1 LDSYYWIYNPGISK
15 VQYITLKEKHEELT
29 IPDYDGNSWIKFNAA
44 QSGFF
49 RVKYSSQL
57 SNKLGEAIDSLSI
70 SSGDRL
76 GLINDSFALAKAGML
91 PLTEVFSLIQHFENE
106 TDFNVWSDLSTNIG
120 DILYLFS
127 EEQCYQHLKSFIL
140 HLYSKIS
147 RLGWDTKPGEK
158 DLDIMLRSVVISML
172 GSNGKV
178 DIIAEAKN
186 RFARFLEDNSSLSLD
201 LAGVVF
207 KLVIRNGGE
216 QEYNQILNIF
226 ETTQIPDLKIKAL
239 SCLCS
244 SKDPELINR
253 ALNYGMSGSVRTQD
267 IIYVFNAT
275 SSTPIGR
282 DITWNFVRENW
293 DNIRNVLSGSLLAR
307 VITYTAT
314 KFSTEERATEIEDF
328 FKSRTV
334 PGIERT
340 IQQALESI
348 RTNASF
354 LTREREPFSQWL
366 NANFS

>member
-1 LDSYYWIYNPGISK
+1 
-15 VQYITLKEKHEELT
+15 
-29 IPDYDGNSWIKFNAA
+29 
-44 QSGFF
+44 
-49 RVKYSSQL
+49 
-57 SNKLGEAIDSLSI
+57 
-70 SSGDRL
+70 
-76 GLINDSFALAKAGML
+76 ML

-106 TDFNVWSDLSTNIG
+106 TDFNVWSDLSSNIG
-120 DILYLFS
+120 DILYHFS
-127 EEQCYQHLKSFIL
+127 EEECYHNLKNFVL

-147 RLGWDTKPGEK
+147 KLGWDTKPGEK
-158 DLDIMLRSVVISML
+158 DLDIMLRSVVLSML

-178 DIIAEAKN
+178 DVIAEAKN

-216 QEYNQILNIF
+216 QEYNQILNIY

-239 SCLCS
+239 TCLCS
-244 SKDPELINR
+244 SKNPDLINR
-253 ALNYGMSGSVRTQD
+253 ALNYGMSDRVRTQD
-267 IIYVFNAT
+267 LMYVFNAT

-282 DITWNFVRENW
+282 DITWNFVKDNW
-293 DNIRNVLSGSLLAR
+293 ENIRKVLSGSFLLSR
-307 VITYTAT
+307 VVTYTAT
-314 KFSTEERATEIEDF
+314 KFSTEERAAEIEDF
-328 FKSRTV
+328 FKSRAI

-354 LTREREPFSQWL
+354 LAREREPFSQWL